1 MNAQSVLYRKVLYL
15 GGIVLLLFPL
25 FWLGRPEVRGP
36 SGQLEGGGT
45 LAQMRHDMGLSPA
58 ELGELDPASQTM
70 KLATLGLRGVAT
82 WILWDRADEYR
93 TKENWDK
100 LAATLNTLRRLTPH
114 YISVWEYQAWNVS
127 YNVSKEF
134 DYYEHRYLWVKR
146 GIEYLMTGT
155 RYNRHNP
162 RLLWSLGWFTGH
174 KIGRSDEHDQ
184 FRRLF
189 KDDLDFQNK
198 LNDHINVD
206 LSRGAEGKP
215 DNWLAARLWYLRA
228 IDVDTIGIPLQ
239 WMRASQGDNLTKRGR
254 SAVLFYYDPS
264 KQLLNYSEAITEE
277 LTPGEITRSAWGRAS
292 TAVVEFGNR
301 EIPLYDGRTIRLN
314 DLEGI
319 YRRVLKLR
327 SDLDQLTPGL
337 RDQIRKER
345 EDKLT
350 PEQRV
355 ALSKQPIERTREEH
369 MLIRELYDKLK
380 DNKIFVSNEDLV
392 ARLPKTK
399 TIRGRDLLRK
409 INDQVL
415 QGKMIDNQRAVINY
429 EYWVK
434 RAEIEQ
440 QKTTADARRLVLEG
454 DRKKTEGD
462 PEGAVTAYEKAWDNW
477 AIIFDAYPE
486 LVYPEPD
493 IMAEDLEES
502 IQNYEAV
509 LSQLDRDFPADF
521 KLNRL
526 REFYLRQDELR
537 RMQILQDQE

>member
-189 KDDLDFQNK
+189 KDDLDFQNR
-198 LNDHINVD
+198 LNDYINVD

-215 DNWLAARLWYLRA
+215 DNWLAARLWYIRA
-228 IDVDTIGIPLQ
+228 IDVDTIGIPVQ
-239 WMRASQGDNLTKRGR
+239 WMRAGQEDNLTKRKR
-254 SAVLFYYDPS
+254 TAVLFFYDPP

-277 LTPGEITRSAWGRAS
+277 LTPGEITRSAWGRAY
-292 TAVVEFGNR
+292 TEIVEFGNR
-301 EIPLYDGRTIRLN
+301 EIPLYDGRTVRLN
-314 DLEGI
+314 DIEVI
-319 YRRVLKLR
+319 FKRIKKLR
-327 SDLDQLTPGL
+327 SDLDQLEPGL
-337 RDQIRKER
+337 RDQIRKEI

-355 ALSKQPIERTREEH
+355 ALSKQLIERTTEEH
-369 MLIRELYDKLK
+369 ALLRETGLYDEMQK
-380 DNKIFVSNEDLV
+380 NKIFVSDEDLV

-409 INDQVL
+409 INVQDL
-415 QGKMIDNQRAVINY
+415 QGKVIENQRTVINY
-429 EYWVK
+429 KYWVI
-434 RAEIEQ
+434 RAEVEQ
-440 QKTTADARRLVLEG
+440 EKITADARRLVLEG
-454 DRKKTEGD
+454 DRKKIEGD
-462 PEGAVTAYEKAWDNW
+462 PEGAATAYEKSWDNW
-477 AIIFDAYPE
+477 AIIFAKYPD
-486 LVYPEPD
+486 LLHD
-493 IMAEDLEES
+493 IMAEDLEKS
-502 IQNYEAV
+502 IKNYEAV

-521 KLNRL
+521 KLMQL
-526 REFYLRQDELR
+526 RNFFHAQDEYR
-537 RMQILQDQE
+537 RMQILQDRE